1 LLKTVLRIEDTEDG
15 AAADVAHIGPLSS
28 KLLVGSTDRSIPAN
42 DSENS
47 PSPYLRSPGKPRL
60 MVSGTDILAQIFG
73 SEVAKAG
80 FIFWARV
87 SGTVESSGGDFRNG
101 AVDDLGYGLG

>member
-1 LLKTVLRIEDTEDG
+1 
-15 AAADVAHIGPLSS
+15 
-28 KLLVGSTDRSIPAN
+28 
-42 DSENS
+42 
-47 PSPYLRSPGKPRL
+47 